1 MSSVWRSWVVLL
13 LAFAMAVVTGGCSNP
28 SASMSVSLSPSAPQ
42 EIDQDQTIAFT
53 ATVINDSSSKGVS
66 WNLSG
71 PGSLSKSTA
80 ASVIYNPPTTNLTD
94 AQQVTV
100 TATAVADQTKKA
112 SVRITVN
119 PFLEVPFQTLANGS
133 VGAAYNQTI
142 ALTGGTPPYQWSVY
156 NGPIPTGWKVGG
168 SVPDGLR
175 LDPNS
180 GAITGTPTGA
190 GTWYFEIMVTD
201 ATGAT
206 ATNGFLKIKVNSS
219 SSGNPVPF
227 LSQPLSPTA
236 VPPGNSGFVLHMSG
250 TGFVSGSTVNFN
262 HIPVATTFVNSERLT
277 ALVPAASVSNAGTAA
292 VTVVNP
298 GPGGGQSNVVD
309 FQVAAPETTVSFAA
323 ANSLQV
329 DSPLGITIGDF
340 NEDGKPDL
348 AVAANFQFYVWLGN
362 GDGTFLPAAG
372 SPMRV
377 PSPPYDDFASPYSGP
392 IATGDFNRSGHMGL
406 AVGLFQNQAAVV
418 LLGNGNGTFEF
429 SSATFAYTLG
439 DPLSALQSADFNG
452 DGGLDLAIVN
462 EFAGQSP
469 VVLGY
474 GSGAFSAA
482 GDLDTGGFGI
492 GLAIGDV
499 NDDGKLD
506 TIVASA
512 GTNTYPDSGVAVSL
526 GNGDG
531 TFTPATGSPMRFGS
545 SLSAVVTGDFNGDG
559 KLDLAVTDSVSN
571 DVMIL
576 LGNGDGTF
584 GLPTSIPAGNQP
596 MAIIAG
602 DFNNDDK
609 LDLAIAN
616 YVDNTITLLL
626 GNGDGTFTPA
636 SGSPY
641 PVGQG
646 PYQIAAGDF
655 NGDGK
660 LDLAVTNLAG
670 GTVSILLQQ

>member
-1 MSSVWRSWVVLL
+1 
-13 LAFAMAVVTGGCSNP
+13 N
-28 SASMSVSLSPSAPQ
+28 
-42 EIDQDQTIAFT
+42 
-53 ATVINDSSSKGVS
+53 
-66 WNLSG
+66 
-71 PGSLSKSTA
+71 
-80 ASVIYNPPTTNLTD
+80 
-94 AQQVTV
+94 
-100 TATAVADQTKKA
+100 
-112 SVRITVN
+112 
-119 PFLEVPFQTLANGS
+119 
-133 VGAAYNQTI
+133 
-142 ALTGGTPPYQWSVY
+142 
-156 NGPIPTGWKVGG
+156 
-168 SVPDGLR
+168 
-175 LDPNS
+175 
-180 GAITGTPTGA
+180 
-190 GTWYFEIMVTD
+190 
-201 ATGAT
+201 
-206 ATNGFLKIKVNSS
+206 
-219 SSGNPVPF
+219 
-227 LSQPLSPTA
+227 
-236 VPPGNSGFVLHMSG
+236 
-250 TGFVSGSTVNFN
+250 
-262 HIPVATTFVNSERLT
+262 
-277 ALVPAASVSNAGTAA
+277 
-292 VTVVNP
+292 
-298 GPGGGQSNVVD
+298 
-309 FQVAAPETTVSFAA
+309 
-323 ANSLQV
+323 
-329 DSPLGITIGDF
+329 DF

-377 PSPPYDDFASPYSGP
+377 PSPLYDDFASPYTGP

-492 GLAIGDV
+492 CLAIGDV

-559 KLDLAVTDSVSN
+559 KLDPAVTDSVSN

-655 NGDGK
+655 NGDG
-660 LDLAVTNLAG
+660 
-670 GTVSILLQQ
+670 